1 MSAYL
6 KTWSFSYFFFFPQK
20 RDNYTLQIN
29 PNSGLCNEDHLSYFT
44 FIGRVAGL
52 AVYHGKLL
60 DGESC
65 SCSAAAS
72 GLGGMKCTSLRAP
85 GSGDSLGLALLRL
98 EWWFIKLQ
106 CLTQS
111 AGFIQSFAL
120 SSTQVKTP
128 EPAWALSLEEK
139 HGICISHFHAN
150 LQPNKGGQLQH
161 ILICKIIAEWF
172 NSNFCCILKSQ
183 PGRHYWPDFPESC
196 CSRGSRRVLSR
207 GSSPAWFLGNS
218 LERGVVI
225 LNGIECPELNSP
237 ALGCLCH

>member
-1 MSAYL
+1 MFAYL

-65 SCSAAAS
+65 SAAAS
-72 GLGGMKCTSLRAP
+72 GLWGRKCTSLSAP
-85 GSGDSLGLALLRL
+85 ASGDSLGLAVLGL
-98 EWWFIKLQ
+98 ERWFMKLQ

-111 AGFIQSFAL
+111 AGFIQSFAPF
-120 SSTQVKTP
+120 SAQVKTP

-139 HGICISHFHAN
+139 HGICNSHFHAN
-150 LQPNKGGQLQH
+150 LMPN
-161 ILICKIIAEWF
+161 
-172 NSNFCCILKSQ
+172 
-183 PGRHYWPDFPESC
+183 
-196 CSRGSRRVLSR
+196 
-207 GSSPAWFLGNS
+207 
-218 LERGVVI
+218 
-225 LNGIECPELNSP
+225 
-237 ALGCLCH
+237 